1 MNDQINK
8 NNRTKE
14 EIIQDKM
21 DDNVRRMAS
30 LQSLGNLDNGKF
42 LGFMG

>member
-14 EIIQDKM
+14 EILRDKM

-30 LQSLGNLDNGKF
+30 LQSLGNLDNGNF